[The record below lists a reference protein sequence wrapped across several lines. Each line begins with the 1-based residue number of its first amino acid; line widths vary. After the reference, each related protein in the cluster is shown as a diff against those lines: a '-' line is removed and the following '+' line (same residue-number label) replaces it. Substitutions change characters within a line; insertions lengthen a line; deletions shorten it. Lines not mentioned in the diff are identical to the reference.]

1 MKKISILL
9 VLILLFALSGCVNN
23 NVSPTSISAN
33 AVVIDAISS
42 DKLAAI
48 EEEKIV
54 KELNAMYNTL
64 RMEKVNKSIDES
76 SLINVV
82 YYKDKK
88 EISVFSVDKNG
99 VLYLYR
105 DNKNI
110 YKITNK
116 SVNYKRISEI
126 FEEYKNT
133 DK

>member
-9 VLILLFALSGCVNN
+9 VLIVLFTLSGCVDNS
-23 NVSPTSISAN
+23 VSPVAISASG
-33 AVVIDAISS
+33 VVIDAASS

-54 KELNAMYNTL
+54 KELTAMYNTL
-64 RMEKVNKSIDES
+64 KMKKVNKSLDES
-76 SLINVV
+76 SVISVV
-82 YYKDKK
+82 FYKDKK
-88 EISVFSVDKNG
+88 EITVFSVDKNG

-110 YKITNK
+110 YEITNK

-126 FEEYKNT
+126 FEENKNT
-133 DK
+133 NK

>member
-1 MKKISILL
+1 MKKIGILL
-9 VLILLFALSGCVNN
+9 VLIVLFTLSGCVNN
-23 NVSPTSISAN
+23 SVSPTSISAN
-33 AVVIDAISS
+33 AVVIDTDSS

-54 KELNAMYNTL
+54 KELTAMYNTL

-110 YKITNK
+110 YKVTNK
-116 SVNYKRISEI
+116 SVNYKRIAEI

>member
-54 KELNAMYNTL
+54 KELTAMYNAL
-64 RMEKVNKSIDES
+64 RMKKVDKSIDES

>member
-9 VLILLFALSGCVNN
+9 VLIVLFTFSGCVNN
-23 NVSPTSISAN
+23 SVSPASISAN
-33 AVVIDAISS
+33 AVVIDTASS
-42 DKLAAI
+42 DRLAAI

-54 KELNAMYNTL
+54 KELTAMYNTL

-76 SLINVV
+76 SVINVV

-88 EISVFSVDKNG
+88 EISVLSVDKNG

-116 SVNYKRISEI
+116 SINYKRITSI

>member
-1 MKKISILL
+1 MKKIVILL
-9 VLILLFALSGCVNN
+9 VLILLFTLSGCVDNS
-23 NVSPTSISAN
+23 VSPPAISAN
-33 AVVIDAISS
+33 AVVVDVSSS

-54 KELNAMYNTL
+54 KELNAMYNAI
-64 RMEKVNKSIDES
+64 RMEKVNKSIDQS

-88 EISVFSVDKNG
+88 EISVFSIDKNG

-105 DNKNI
+105 DDKNI
-110 YKITNK
+110 YKLTNK
-116 SVNYKRISEI
+116 SINYKRITEI

>member
-1 MKKISILL
+1 MKKIIILL
-9 VLILLFALSGCVNN
+9 VLIVLFTLSGCVDNS
-23 NVSPTSISAN
+23 VSPTAISAN
-33 AVVIDAISS
+33 AVVVDVSS
-42 DKLAAI
+42 SNKLAAI
-48 EEEKIV
+48 EDEKIV

-64 RMEKVNKSIDES
+64 RMRKVDKNIDQS
-76 SLINVV
+76 SVINVV

-88 EISVFSVDKNG
+88 EITVLSIDKNG

-116 SVNYKRISEI
+116 SINYKRLTQI

>member
-9 VLILLFALSGCVNN
+9 VLIVLFALSGCVNKS
-23 NVSPTSISAN
+23 VSPTSISAN
-33 AVVIDAISS
+33 AVVIDIASS

-54 KELNAMYNTL
+54 KELTAMYNTL

-76 SLINVV
+76 SVINVV

-88 EISVFSVDKNG
+88 EISIFSVDKNG

-116 SVNYKRISEI
+116 SIDYKRIASI

>member
-9 VLILLFALSGCVNN
+9 VLILSFALSGCVNN

-54 KELNAMYNTL
+54 KELTAMYNAL
-64 RMEKVNKSIDES
+64 RMKKVDKSIDES

-88 EISVFSVDKNG
+88 EISVFSVDKKG
-99 VLYLYR
+99 VLNLYR

>member
-33 AVVIDAISS
+33 AVVIDSISS

-105 DNKNI
+105 DNKSI

>member
-9 VLILLFALSGCVNN
+9 VLIVLFTFSGCVNN
-23 NVSPTSISAN
+23 SVSPTSISAN
-33 AVVIDAISS
+33 AVVIDTASS

-54 KELNAMYNTL
+54 KELTAMYNTL

-76 SLINVV
+76 SVINVV

-88 EISVFSVDKNG
+88 EISVLSVDKNG

-116 SVNYKRISEI
+116 SINYKRIASI

>member
-9 VLILLFALSGCVNN
+9 VLILSFALSGCVNN

-54 KELNAMYNTL
+54 KELTAMYNAL
-64 RMEKVNKSIDES
+64 RMKKVDKSIDES

>member
-1 MKKISILL
+1 MKKIVILL
-9 VLILLFALSGCVNN
+9 VLIVLITLSGCVDNS
-23 NVSPTSISAN
+23 VSPATINAN
-33 AVVIDAISS
+33 AVVVDVSS
-42 DKLAAI
+42 SNKLAAI

-54 KELNAMYNTL
+54 KELTAMYNTL
-64 RMEKVNKSIDES
+64 RMQKVNKSIDQS
-76 SLINVV
+76 SVINVV

-88 EISVFSVDKNG
+88 EITVLSIDKNG

-116 SVNYKRISEI
+116 SINYKRITQI